1 MKTGLLALATVAFAL
16 SAGGAAASENPTA
29 ANPFAKDKAILNL
42 QGLDLSTAD
51 GQQRLAI
58 RVDQAA
64 RTVCGD
70 RLASVHLS
78 AHAKAQECRIAV
90 AADVRAQIEQRL
102 ARAPSTSA
110 TQVASLR

>member
-16 SAGGAAASENPTA
+16 SAGGAAASENP
-29 ANPFAKDKAILNL
+29 FAKDKAILNL
-42 QGLDLSTAD
+42 QDFDLSTAD

-64 RTVCGD
+64 REVCGD

-78 AHAKAQECRIAV
+78 AHAKAQECRTLV
-90 AADVRAQIEQRL
+90 AADVRSQIEARL
-102 ARAPSTSA
+102 ARAPGTSA
-110 TQVASLR
+110 VQVASLR

>member
-1 MKTGLLALATVAFAL
+1 MKTGLVALATFAFAL
-16 SAGGAAASENPTA
+16 SASGAVASE
-29 ANPFAKDKAILNL
+29 NPFAKDTAVLNL

-51 GQQRLAI
+51 GQQRLVI

-70 RLASVHLS
+70 RMSAVHLS
-78 AHAKAQECRIAV
+78 VVAKTQECRVAV
-90 AADVRAQIEQRL
+90 AADVRAQIEAKL

>member
-1 MKTGLLALATVAFAL
+1 MKTGVLALAIVAFAL
-16 SAGGAAASENPTA
+16 SAGGAAASENP
-29 ANPFAKDKAILNL
+29 FAKDKAILNL
-42 QGLDLSTAD
+42 QDLDLSTAD

-78 AHAKAQECRIAV
+78 ANAKAQECRVAV
-90 AADVRAQIEQRL
+90 AADVRAQIEARL
-102 ARAPSTSA
+102 ARASTST

>member
-1 MKTGLLALATVAFAL
+1 MKTGLVALATFAFAM
-16 SAGGAAASENPTA
+16 SASGAVAAE
-29 ANPFAKDKAILNL
+29 NPFAKDKALLNL

-64 RTVCGD
+64 RAVCGQ
-70 RLASVHLS
+70 RLSGVHL
-78 AHAKAQECRIAV
+78 ALEARAQECRAAV
-90 AADVRAQIEQRL
+90 TSDVRAQIEAKL
-102 ARAPSTSA
+102 ARATTST